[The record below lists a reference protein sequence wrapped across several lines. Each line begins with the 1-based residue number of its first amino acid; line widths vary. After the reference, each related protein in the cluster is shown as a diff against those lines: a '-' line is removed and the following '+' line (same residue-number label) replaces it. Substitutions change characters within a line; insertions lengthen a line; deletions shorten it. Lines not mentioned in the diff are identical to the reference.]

1 MRFEV
6 VSFDTRVRN
15 VSPRVWGKGAWV
27 YLHTSALTYPL
38 DDDMSDLAAQRRSA
52 FRDALRNLPLI
63 VPCAECRGHLEKE
76 LGKIDLNAIK
86 TFNEYNSV
94 ILWLHNQVRER
105 QNKPLMTSSDLIEWL
120 KTEGL
125 DPEHCSDCL
134 LTSEHGKGHR
144 VTTRRQKPPRSV
156 RSMLF
161 SAAIGSIFLAVIL
174 ITSIQYAKRN
184 RERKQV

>member
-38 DDDMSDLAAQRRSA
+38 DEDASDLATQRRTA
-52 FRDALRNLPLI
+52 FRDSLRNLPLI
-63 VPCAECRGHLEKE
+63 VPCSECRGHLERE

-105 QNKPLMTSSDLIEWL
+105 QEKTLMTPTDLINWL

-134 LTSEHGKGHR
+134 VGRKHRATTQPPVAHDNNLFLGGVTVIAIALALTFVYIHH
-144 VTTRRQKPPRSV
+144 TR
-156 RSMLF
+156 
-161 SAAIGSIFLAVIL
+161 
-174 ITSIQYAKRN
+174 KR
-184 RERKQV
+184 KTK